1 MSAQTTQALN
11 IESDLPNSKEDA
23 FLVFVM
29 SAHTIDT
36 NIFQWIFSPSH

>member
-11 IESDLPNSKEDA
+11 IESDLPNSKTNA

-29 SAHTIDT
+29 SAHEE
-36 NIFQWIFSPSH
+36 NIFQWIFSPSR